1 MSVCK
6 TEHQAFPPPHTFGI
20 LVQID
25 SECNIAP
32 LKWCCHASPFMHGLT
47 CSAFTFLDGMNS
59 SVQTNKQTRENVT
72 GNL

>member
-25 SECNIAP
+25 SECNCVGYQLYFRVYFSEVHVKTA
-32 LKWCCHASPFMHGLT
+32 
-47 CSAFTFLDGMNS
+47 N
-59 SVQTNKQTRENVT
+59 NKT
-72 GNL
+72 